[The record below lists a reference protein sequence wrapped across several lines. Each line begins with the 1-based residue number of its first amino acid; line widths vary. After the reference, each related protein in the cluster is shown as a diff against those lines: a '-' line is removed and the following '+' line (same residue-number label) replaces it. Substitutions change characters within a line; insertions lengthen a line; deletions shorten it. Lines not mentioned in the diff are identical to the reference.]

1 MKKDTPLGGCVGY
14 RLSPTSGAV
23 ANGRSA
29 LLRRTVVEFTR
40 SYANGHKGIDGL
52 LPVEEVESD

>member
-1 MKKDTPLGGCVGY
+1 MGY